1 MMATGMRSIRAIGR
15 AFHLDPQA
23 RRQAIVAA
31 LMLGYA
37 NLALKLLPFSKAI
50 SIGSVKPIRAGE
62 DREHAIA
69 DTVRAVR
76 RASYAVPW
84 RTLAVTEA
92 EIDPAEM
99 DERHRDDHGGGD
111 Q

>member
-1 MMATGMRSIRAIGR
+1 
-15 AFHLDPQA
+15 
-23 RRQAIVAA
+23 
-31 LMLGYA
+31 MLGYA

-99 DERHRDDHGGGD
+99 DEGHRDDHGGGD